1 LKYLGILYSLKCNL
15 QKIKKLFSRDLMNL
29 LFNYNSFIQ
38 RTPEKGKL
46 ENSSTGNNIVLVNCN
61 LDEAEA

>member
-1 LKYLGILYSLKCNL
+1 
-15 QKIKKLFSRDLMNL
+15 MNL
-29 LFNYNSFIQ
+29 LFNYNSFNP

-46 ENSSTGNNIVLVNCN
+46 ENRSTGNNVVLVNCN